1 MQAFA
6 IVTTKRRDTMQR
18 NNNQRAC
25 AICQSVG
32 VTAVTWDN
40 VPLCETHQQERE
52 RMQLGSDQ
60 LFRHQ
65 TAVES
70 FERTAQEERSP
81 VATMRDARCA

>member
-1 MQAFA
+1 MQH
-6 IVTTKRRDTMQR
+6 

-25 AICQSVG
+25 AICQSAG

-40 VPLCETHQQERE
+40 VPLCATHWQERK

-60 LFRHQ
+60 LFRHR

-70 FERTAQEERSP
+70 FEWAVQEKSSAF
-81 VATMRDARCA
+81 ATMIEVLCA